1 MTEQV
6 GKVESMSA
14 DPAGRDQ
21 TGESSQSDPLAA
33 LTTNLS
39 ETAEILFSA
48 GGVHSTLEQVIAVA
62 VHTIE
67 GCDFAGLFLLEG
79 GVIVTPVLTDQLV
92 DEIDTLQ
99 RDSGEGPCLD
109 AIAQRVMVY
118 GEDLQ
123 SDDRWPNFSVA
134 AVGRGIRSVLALPL
148 TTHDTIGAVNLYAT
162 YPAAFGVLDRAK
174 GVILASLASVAVNA
188 AHSLEDEERRVENLH
203 SALSSR
209 EIIGQAQGILMERER
224 IAADQAF
231 DVLRRASQY
240 LNIKLREV
248 AQTLVDTGERPET
261 GPRPRSSDGPAG
273 PARSG

>member
-1 MTEQV
+1 MTELT
-6 GKVESMSA
+6 GNGETTNAELATRDK
-14 DPAGRDQ
+14 AGV
-21 TGESSQSDPLAA
+21 SSQSEPLSA

-39 ETAEILFSA
+39 ETADILFSA
-48 GGVHSTLEQVIAVA
+48 GSVHSTLEQVVAVA

-79 GVIVTPVLTDQLV
+79 GVVVTPVHTDQV
-92 DEIDTLQ
+92 VEEIDNLQ

-123 SDDRWPNFSVA
+123 SDDRWPNFGVA
-134 AVGRGIRSVLALPL
+134 AAERGIRSALALPL
-148 TTHDTIGAVNLYAT
+148 TTHDTIGAVNLYAL

-188 AHSLEDEERRVENLH
+188 AHSLEDEERRIENLH
-203 SALSSR
+203 SALGSR

-224 IAADQAF
+224 ISADQAF

-248 AQTLVDTGERPET
+248 AQTLVDTGERPDT
-261 GPRPRSSDGPAG
+261 GPRPR
-273 PARSG
+273 